1 MNSNSVLIFPK
12 PNLNLTKVVP
22 VLKYISSLVELG
34 KITLTKRIDPS
45 LRSRAVITEN
55 STFSSTFYT
64 LRVFSM
70 LELHTSSFPRTSVLD
85 TGVVY
90 IGTRNIHYHP
100 QQFTRHAAK
109 YTSRTWIFCL
119 AHKKIYTWIAQSLLL
134 GTRLAVR
141 WKHYFSASGYL
152 KNRVG

>member
-109 YTSRTWIFCL
+109 YTSRT
-119 AHKKIYTWIAQSLLL
+119 
-134 GTRLAVR
+134 
-141 WKHYFSASGYL
+141 
-152 KNRVG
+152 